1 MKILLMYFTALYFY
15 QKFYFCYLFLFF
27 KKQSQLVTHFP
38 VCFTVLFVSHQM
50 QVWLMILLLLL
61 QELMGRPLR
70 LKFSQKNDD
79 VSESNKEEE
88 DVSEDQSAE
97 S

>member
-1 MKILLMYFTALYFY
+1 
-15 QKFYFCYLFLFF
+15 
-27 KKQSQLVTHFP
+27 
-38 VCFTVLFVSHQM
+38 M

-70 LKFSQKNDD
+70 LKFGQKNDD

>member
-15 QKFYFCYLFLFF
+15 QKFYFCYLFIFSRNNPSLSRIFLCASPF
-27 KKQSQLVTHFP
+27 YLSD
-38 VCFTVLFVSHQM
+38 QM

-61 QELMGRPLR
+61 QELMGRPLC